1 MALRN
6 ELKEAFK
13 EVNKLQRL
21 NLKKKQTND
30 ELKEKIEELKKEHVK
45 AMSNSNSREKPARTS
60 PRVQKANFDSEIAMT
75 R

>member
-13 EVNKLQRL
+13 EVNKLQRF
-21 NLKKKQTND
+21 NLKKKQMND
-30 ELKEKIEELKKEHVK
+30 ELKEKIEVLKKEHSK
-45 AMSNSNSREKPARTS
+45 AMSNSHSREKSARTS